1 MIEHW
6 YEALPA
12 AWAIPEV
19 RWYVI
24 GSVVILITLAYLLGY
39 FMGNR
44 IKQNKSN
51 N

>member
-19 RWYVI
+19 RWYI
-24 GSVVILITLAYLLGY
+24 LISVVILITLSYLLGY
-39 FMGNR
+39 FMGMR
-44 IKQNKSN
+44 RK
-51 N
+51 